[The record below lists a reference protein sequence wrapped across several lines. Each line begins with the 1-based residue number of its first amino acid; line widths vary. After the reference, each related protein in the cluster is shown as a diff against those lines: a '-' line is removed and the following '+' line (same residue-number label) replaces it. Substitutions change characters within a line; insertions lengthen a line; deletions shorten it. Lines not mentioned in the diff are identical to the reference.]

1 MKTTEQSK
9 KISVIGLGQMGR
21 KIAQLYLEAGFE
33 VTGWNRTKAK
43 AKDLNNIILVDDVS
57 EAIKR
62 SPISIICV
70 YDNNGTL
77 EILQNIQD
85 KSILLN
91 KTIVNFTTGSP
102 KEAAEIETIVTSQTG
117 IYINGAIQVAP
128 DQMGLESTTILLAGN
143 AKVYDQNKAILD
155 VLGGNLKYLSETPSA
170 ASAMDLATL
179 TLLYGSYIGLIYAV
193 KLCQEYDLNLEDFS
207 AIVGEVSPGYTD
219 FFKYEIDVI
228 KRGDFTITQSPLPIS
243 VASTKR
249 IAESFKEL
257 KVLQE
262 FPKVLANILN
272 KADREGLSNE
282 ELAAIIKVISTP
294 EH

>member
-1 MKTTEQSK
+1 MESK

-21 KIAQLYLEAGFE
+21 KIAQLYLDAGFE
-33 VTGWNRTKAK
+33 VTVWNRTKGK

-77 EILQNIQD
+77 EILQSIKD

-102 KEAAEIETIVTSQTG
+102 KEAAEIETIVISQTG
-117 IYINGAIQVAP
+117 KYINGAIQVAP
-128 DQMGLESTTILLAGN
+128 DQMGLENTTVLLAGN
-143 AKVYDQNKAILD
+143 QNVYGQNKAILD

-170 ASAMDLATL
+170 SSAMDLATL

-193 KLCQEYDLNLEDFS
+193 KLCQEYDLKLEDFS
-207 AIVGEVSPGYTD
+207 SIVGEVSPGYTD

-228 KRGDFTITQSPLPIS
+228 KHGDFTITQSPLPIS
-243 VASTKR
+243 VAATQR

-257 KVLQE
+257 EVLQE

-272 KADREGLSNE
+272 KANKEGLGNE
-282 ELAAIIKVISTP
+282 ELAALIKVISKP